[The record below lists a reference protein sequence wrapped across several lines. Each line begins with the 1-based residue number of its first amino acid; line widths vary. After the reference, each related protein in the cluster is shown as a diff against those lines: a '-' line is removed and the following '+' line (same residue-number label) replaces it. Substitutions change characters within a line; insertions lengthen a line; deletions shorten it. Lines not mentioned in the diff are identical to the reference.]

1 MTPEERAREIA
12 RRYSYRIAPDVDV
25 DDFIID
31 FLTAIRE
38 AVAEKEAEVA
48 RLVEA
53 AETKRLDIDQKLE
66 ALKEAIEGLGG
77 MCRKVRDHAYDEGSN
92 STLADVVHAVSEL
105 AGIEAEDGD
114 TAFALVEKAMAKAR
128 AEALEEAAGVA
139 QLIKAAAYKDAN
151 EDAHDCA
158 ALIEDRI
165 RALKDTKAGK

>member
-38 AVAEKEAEVA
+38 ARV
-48 RLVEA
+48 
-53 AETKRLDIDQKLE
+53 
-66 ALKEAIEGLGG
+66 
-77 MCRKVRDHAYDEGSN
+77 
-92 STLADVVHAVSEL
+92 
-105 AGIEAEDGD
+105 
-114 TAFALVEKAMAKAR
+114 
-128 AEALEEAAGVA
+128 EALEEAAGVA

-165 RALKDTKAGK
+165 RALKDKTP